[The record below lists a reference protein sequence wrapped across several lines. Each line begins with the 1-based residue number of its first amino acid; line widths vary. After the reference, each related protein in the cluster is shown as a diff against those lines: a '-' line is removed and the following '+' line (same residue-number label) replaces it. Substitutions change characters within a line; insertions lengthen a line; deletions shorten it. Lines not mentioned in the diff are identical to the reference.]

1 MSRIMGGSLP
11 FLTVAVSGTLLLAG
25 CGTASLSE
33 SAQTTADSV
42 APAGLTDVAATGCGP
57 DSGKTLRRGILT
69 IATDSP
75 AYAPW
80 FADNDPTNGRGFEG
94 AVAAAVW
101 ERLGYARDRTSFISV
116 PFNDALL
123 PGPKPFDININQFT
137 ILDERRANVDFSS
150 PYYSV
155 TQAVVAMEGNRA
167 ARAQTLAELGGYR
180 LGAMNGSTSL
190 AAIEATLHPKTPPV
204 GFVTNDEA
212 KQALIEGR
220 IDALI
225 VDFPTGVQITE
236 HEIPG
241 SVLVGQFPRLAGA
254 TESFGVLLAKNSPLT
269 PCVSAAVDQMYADGT
284 LDKIA
289 EQWLCSVTGVRVLA

>member
-1 MSRIMGGSLP
+1 MSRSVGDCCPVLTLAVGG
-11 FLTVAVSGTLLLAG
+11 VLLLAG
-25 CGTASLSE
+25 CGTAPQAE
-33 SAQTTADSV
+33 GTQTAADPV
-42 APAGLTDVAATGCGP
+42 APAAISDVSATECGP
-57 DSGKTLRRGILT
+57 DSGKTLRRGVLT

-80 FADNDPTNGRGFEG
+80 FADNDPANGKGFEG
-94 AVAAAVW
+94 AVAQAVW
-101 ERLGYARDRTSFISV
+101 ERLGYARDRTTFISV

-123 PGPKPFDININQFT
+123 PGPKPFDIDINQFT
-137 ILDERRANVDFSS
+137 ILDDRRANVDFSS

-155 TQAVVAMEGNRA
+155 TQAVVAMGGNRA
-167 ARAQTLAELGGYR
+167 ARAQSLAELGGYR

-204 GFVTNDEA
+204 GFATNDDA
-212 KQALIEGR
+212 KQALTEGR

-225 VDFPTGVQITE
+225 VDFPTGVQISE

-241 SVLVGQFPRLAGA
+241 SVLVGQFPRLAGT
-254 TESFGVLLAKNSPLT
+254 TESFGVLLAKNNPLT
-269 PCVSAAVDQMYADGT
+269 PCVSAAVEQMYADGT